1 MILRNSIDRYLEV
14 SAFVP
19 DLTLMQTF
27 AELMHSET
35 VSFQERYG
43 FNAKTFT
50 SWQREIATTLYQK
63 SRTLDLLRDSH

>member
-19 DLTLMQTF
+19 ALTLMQTY
-27 AELMHSET
+27 AELMYSET

-50 SWQREIATTLYQK
+50 SWQREIAMTLYQK
-63 SRTLDLLRDSH
+63 SRTLDLNRDSH